1 MRAAEGDR
9 AFVVPRDLSGPSG
22 GLNYN
27 RQVLRV
33 WNEVGL
39 SVAEERIGGTW
50 PNPDDAHRLDL
61 GERLRRYRSVLVDGI
76 IASAAP
82 QQIAM
87 AQASGTE
94 VTVLM
99 HLPLPAETGLHAQQR
114 RFAEAMEAKA
124 LKEATLVV
132 CTSAWAQRD
141 VTARYGSVPTA
152 VAAPGSSAA
161 PLAHGS
167 SPLQLLF
174 LGAITARKNPLLL
187 LRALAPLQDA
197 NWSLTITGPPG
208 PDHRYLRRVA
218 EEADRYSGRVR
229 LTGALTGAELE
240 RAWSAADLLVLPSR
254 AETYGMVVTEA
265 IARGLPALVG
275 AGTGAEEALAA
286 AHGQTLSAEPSA
298 LPGRAVDPTDEAAW
312 TESLRGWM
320 HDEDLRR
327 HWRSRAAA
335 HRDRL
340 RPWSQ
345 TAKDLRTAL
354 RW

>member
-1 MRAAEGDR
+1 MGAADADH
-9 AFVVPRDLSGPSG
+9 AFVVPRDLPGPSG

-27 RQVLRV
+27 RHVLRA
-33 WNEVGL
+33 WNEGGL
-39 SVAEERIGGTW
+39 SVAEERIGGSW
-50 PNPDDAHRLDL
+50 PNPDAAHRIDL

-82 QQIAM
+82 QEIAM
-87 AQASGTE
+87 ARASGTD

-114 RFAEAMEAKA
+114 RIAEALERRA

-174 LGAITARKNPLLL
+174 LGALTARKNPLLL
-187 LRALAPLQDA
+187 LGALAPLQGA
-197 NWSLTITGPPG
+197 NWNLTITGPPG
-208 PDHRYLRRVA
+208 TDHQYLRRVA
-218 EEADRYSGRVR
+218 EAADPYRGRVK

-240 RAWSAADLLVLPSR
+240 RVWGAADLLVLPSR

-265 IARGLPALVG
+265 IARGVPALVG
-275 AGTGAEEALAA
+275 AGTGAEEALSA
-286 AHGQTLSAEPSA
+286 AHGPVLPAGPPA
-298 LPGRAVDPTDEAAW
+298 LPGRAVEPTDEGAW
-312 TESLRGWM
+312 TEALRRWL
-320 HDEDLRR
+320 HDHDLRR
-327 HWRSRAAA
+327 HWRARAVA

-354 RW
+354 QW